1 MTHPQSFHEHLQ
13 FILKLFVLLRLES
26 WRKKPIKRRNLKHIL
41 LPITLGQEESEPASL
56 GGTRWTRRVGVRR
69 PDGRQP
75 DFWARLCLKAV
86 LKKGG
91 DNYQPEPT
99 SREGG
104 EEGGEGW

>member
-1 MTHPQSFHEHLQ
+1 MRGP
-13 FILKLFVLLRLES
+13 
-26 WRKKPIKRRNLKHIL
+26 
-41 LPITLGQEESEPASL
+41 G
-56 GGTRWTRRVGVRR
+56 
-69 PDGRQP
+69 GRQP